1 MEYGQE
7 LTNPFKGKIH
17 KNCHIFSGGC
27 HRYSFGG
34 KSGAGNAAGQQTGI
48 RMSGA
53 YGCGAV
59 YGSYLLFP
67 VAMGEAALSAYC
79 DMGNVYDNSLGVGVP
94 DAA

>member
-7 LTNPFKGKIH
+7 LANPFKGKIH
-17 KNCHIFSGGC
+17 KNRHIFSGGC

-59 YGSYLLFP
+59 YGSYLSFSAAKGEETLL
-67 VAMGEAALSAYC
+67 ACRHMGI
-79 DMGNVYDNSLGVGVP
+79 VYDNSLCVGVS